1 MWSSWSSILGANS
14 FLCYPVP
21 VWPGQS
27 RFPVDVLIRYAVLT
41 AVVKCVFVHT
51 VDMWLKD
58 PVSCVCNQK
67 GVARRL
73 AVGSLVSSL
82 ASVTRRIS
90 WVVYDK

>member
-1 MWSSWSSILGANS
+1 MR
-14 FLCYPVP
+14 
-21 VWPGQS
+21 PGQS

-41 AVVKCVFVHT
+41 AVVKCVYVHT

-73 AVGSLVSSL
+73 AVGSLVNSP
-82 ASVTRRIS
+82 ASVTWRIS
-90 WVVYDK
+90 LLTIILIIITPNSNDSY